1 MMEDIFVGS
10 AFAQAWMD
18 SKKWELLARRQDAEA
33 QHYYAELA
41 NQAEPQAK
49 RQSAPARKLAA

>member
-1 MMEDIFVGS
+1 MVEDIFVGS
-10 AFAQAWMD
+10 AFAEAWMD

-41 NQAEPQAK
+41 KQTKPQAK
-49 RQSAPARKLAA
+49 QQPLQPQKLAA